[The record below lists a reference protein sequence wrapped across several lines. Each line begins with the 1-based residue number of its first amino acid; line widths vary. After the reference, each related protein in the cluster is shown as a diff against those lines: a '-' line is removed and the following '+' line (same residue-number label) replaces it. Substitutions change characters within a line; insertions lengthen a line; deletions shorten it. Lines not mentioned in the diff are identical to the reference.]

1 MIIGCQ
7 LQDMDQPLPHYY
19 VNSSHNTYLTGRQFG
34 GKSSVEMYRQVLL
47 AGCRCVELDCW
58 DGRDPENEP
67 IITHG
72 RAMCSEILFKVSVLK
87 LNAMNTLLTV
97 FLLTFQDVIHAIRD
111 CAFVTSEYPVIL
123 SFENHCSRNQQYKMA
138 KYCDDI
144 FGDLLLKEPLPDY
157 PLQPG
162 KQLPPPGRLLRKII
176 IKNKRLRPDVE
187 KAQLELFRQGEL
199 ELKESEEDHEDP
211 KATIG
216 ASASPIAA
224 AIAGSSTGP
233 NGPNTTP
240 GNSDQSAGGA
250 ASSALQVT
258 STPYQGSTLNVHPLL
273 SSFVNYTTP
282 QKFQGN
288 LKFFGGLE
296 NHGQPKLRTQ
306 KIDLK

>member
-1 MIIGCQ
+1 MEHFPSNFG
-7 LQDMDQPLPHYY
+7 L
-19 VNSSHNTYLTGRQFG
+19 SS
-34 GKSSVEMYRQVLL
+34 
-47 AGCRCVELDCW
+47 
-58 DGRDPENEP
+58 
-67 IITHG
+67 
-72 RAMCSEILFKVSVLK
+72 
-87 LNAMNTLLTV
+87 
-97 FLLTFQDVIHAIRD
+97 FQDVIHAIRD

-157 PLQPG
+157 PLEPG
-162 KQLPPPGRLLRKII
+162 KPLPPPARLLRKIL

-187 KAQLELFRQGEL
+187 KTELELFRKGEL
-199 ELKESEEDHEDP
+199 ELEESEEDKEDP

-224 AIAGSSTGP
+224 AIAGSATGP

-258 STPYQGSTLNVHPLL
+258 STPYQGSTLNVHPFL
-273 SSFVNYTTP
+273 SSMVNYTTP
-282 QKFQGN
+282 QKFQGMI
-288 LKFFGGLE
+288 FG
-296 NHGQPKLRTQ
+296 KSTIFLRYFMSEQ
-306 KIDLK
+306 KKCIQ